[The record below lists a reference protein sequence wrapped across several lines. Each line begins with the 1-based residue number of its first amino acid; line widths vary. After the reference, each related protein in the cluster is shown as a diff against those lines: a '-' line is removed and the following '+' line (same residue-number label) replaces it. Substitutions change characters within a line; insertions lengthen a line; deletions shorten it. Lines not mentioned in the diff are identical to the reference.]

1 MNHEL
6 PKLRPL
12 SLHWINYQGE
22 EVLSIQDPLRLGEGY
37 FMVPRPIAPMLTMLD
52 GTRDGNALRTGFLLR
67 TGIQLESSQV
77 DAFIQS
83 LDDAFL
89 LENERFQGAL
99 VKVMDHYRS
108 GPFRP
113 SSLAGG
119 AYPGNPDDLR
129 EALDGYCSNANVDSQ
144 GLVCNDGNHSS
155 GRIVGLISPHIDYNR
170 GWRTYAETWQLA
182 KSAVEDADLIIL
194 LGTDHSGSPGKLTLT
209 RQDYAT
215 PWGQLPTDTS
225 LVDGL
230 VEILGEEEAF
240 REEVHHIGE
249 HSVELASVWLH
260 YFADGK
266 PKRLLPIL
274 CGVDENLMENGEG
287 NNTRLQ
293 EALSYL
299 SKVVAEQNT
308 LVVAAG
314 DLSHVGPAF
323 SDTLPLDITAKARI
337 RESDQEWLEAA
348 CTGNGERLAEHMRTQ
363 GDTTRICGAS
373 PIHYMLEILPE
384 TKGEVVAYDQCPADD
399 RFGSVVSIAGVL
411 FTE

>member
-1 MNHEL
+1 
-6 PKLRPL
+6 
-12 SLHWINYQGE
+12 
-22 EVLSIQDPLRLGEGY
+22 
-37 FMVPRPIAPMLTMLD
+37 
-52 GTRDGNALRTGFLLR
+52 
-67 TGIQLESSQV
+67 LESSQV

-99 VKVMDHYRS
+99 AKVMDNYRS

-119 AYPGNPDDLR
+119 AYPSNGDDLR
-129 EALDGYCSNANVDSQ
+129 EALNGYCSNANADGQ
-144 GLVCNDGNHSS
+144 GPAPSDGNHSS
-155 GRIVGLISPHIDYNR
+155 GRIAGLISPHIDYNR

-225 LVDGL
+225 LVDDL
-230 VEILGEEEAF
+230 VEILGEEDAF

-274 CGVDENLMENGEG
+274 CGVDENLMESGKG
-287 NNTRLQ
+287 NNARLQ

-323 SDTLPLDITAKARI
+323 SDTRPLDLAAKVRV
-337 RESDQEWLEAA
+337 RETDQEWLEAA
-348 CTGNGERLAEHMRTQ
+348 CTGSGERLAEHMRTQ

-373 PIHYMLEILPE
+373 PIHYMLEILPD
-384 TKGEVVAYDQCPADD
+384 TKGEVVVYDQCPADEG
-399 RFGSVVSIAGVL
+399 FGSLVSIAGVL

>member
-1 MNHEL
+1 
-6 PKLRPL
+6 
-12 SLHWINYQGE
+12 
-22 EVLSIQDPLRLGEGY
+22 
-37 FMVPRPIAPMLTMLD
+37 MVPRPIAPMLTMLD
-52 GTRDGNALRTGFLLR
+52 GTRDGNALRTGFLLL
-67 TGIQLESSQV
+67 TGIQLDPSEV
-77 DAFIQS
+77 DAFLQS

-89 LENERFQGAL
+89 LDNERFQGAL
-99 VKVMDHYRS
+99 AKIMDNYRS
-108 GPFRP
+108 GPFRA
-113 SSLAGG
+113 SSLAGS
-119 AYPGNPDDLR
+119 AYPSNGDDLR
-129 EALDGYCSNANVDSQ
+129 EALDGYCNNANA
-144 GLVCNDGNHSS
+144 DGMARDTIESS
-155 GRIVGLISPHIDYNR
+155 GRIAGLISPHIDYNR

-182 KSAVEDADLIIL
+182 KSAVEDADLVIL

-240 REEVHHIGE
+240 QEEVHHIGE

-274 CGVDENLMENGEG
+274 CGVDENLTENGVG
-287 NNTRLQ
+287 NNGVLQ

-323 SDTLPLDITAKARI
+323 SDTLPLDLAGKARI
-337 RESDQEWLEAA
+337 RATDEEWLEVA
-348 CTGNGERLAEHMRTQ
+348 CTGSSERLAEHMRSQ

-373 PIHYMLEILPE
+373 PIRYMLDILPE
-384 TKGEVVAYDQCPADD
+384 TKGEVVAYDQCPADE
-399 RFGSVVSIAGVL
+399 RFGSLVSIAGVL